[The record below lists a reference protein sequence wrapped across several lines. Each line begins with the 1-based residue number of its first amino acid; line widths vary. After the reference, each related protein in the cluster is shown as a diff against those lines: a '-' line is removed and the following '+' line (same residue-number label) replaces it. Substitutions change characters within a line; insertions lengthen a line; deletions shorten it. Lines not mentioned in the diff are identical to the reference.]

1 MALKA
6 QFTAYCGRGRT
17 ANGSRPNEHTCAAPK
32 EIPFG
37 TRIKV
42 GDTGTK
48 FDGRIYTVTD
58 RGGAIKVVNGRYIFD
73 LWLPSNKECINFGR
87 QNGTAT
93 ILEKSSSSKKAT
105 TQVKVTKDIV
115 DIAISQIG
123 YREQGKNR
131 TKYGAYTGTNG
142 SSWCHAFISWCAH
155 EAGVSTN
162 IVPKTASTGYGM
174 NWFKKKGRFKY
185 KGKYTPKRGD
195 IVYFKTGRS
204 HAGLVEKVK
213 GSILHTVEGNT
224 SDKVARRT
232 YSLNDKTITGYGVPD
247 YKYVKGS
254 GRGSLSSKTKGEEL
268 AYLRKVLK
276 QKSYQVESIKGSV
289 VETGKL
295 PNCNVVIMIKNGKN
309 FFEVP
314 PKEGM
319 KIVWERK
326 GTPGKLTFEAKYDK
340 KFKIVE
346 GNAVTVSVNNKNFF
360 FGFVFSRETA
370 KDGMMKYTVYD
381 QLRYLKNKDT
391 IIYENKRADEMLAL
405 LAKKFNLNAGTFANT
420 VYRMSAIEDNSTLID
435 IVQSML
441 DETLRV
447 KNKLYVLYD
456 KCGKLTLTDV
466 TKMKVDSCLVD
477 EETGEDFKYKTSID
491 SDVYNQIKLIYE
503 NKKKGTYDLYI
514 TKHNKNINKW
524 GVLQYVEKINTPDVG
539 KLKSAALL
547 KLYNQKQKTLSVSK
561 VIGNVNVRAGS
572 LVPVMLDIKDM
583 KIAHYMLVEKVT
595 HTFENRRWSMD
606 LVLSGGGFSE

>member
-105 TQVKVTKDIV
+105 TKVQVTKDIV

-123 YREQGKNR
+123 YREQGNNK
-131 TKYGAYTGTNG
+131 TKYGIYTGANG
-142 SSWCHAFISWCAH
+142 TSWCHSFVSWCAH
-155 EAGVSTN
+155 EAGVSTS
-162 IVPKTASTGYGM
+162 IVPKTASTTYGM

-204 HAGLVEKVK
+204 HVGIVEKVS
-213 GSILHTVEGNT
+213 GSMLHTVEGNT

-254 GRGSLSSKTKGEEL
+254 GRSSLSSKTKGEEL
-268 AYLRKVLK
+268 AYLRKVLE
-276 QKSYQVESIKGSV
+276 QKSYH
-289 VETGKL
+289 VET
-295 PNCNVVIMIKNGKN
+295 VV
-309 FFEVP
+309 
-314 PKEGM
+314 
-319 KIVWERK
+319 R
-326 GTPGKLTFEAKYDK
+326 L
-340 KFKIVE
+340 
-346 GNAVTVSVNNKNFF
+346 S
-360 FGFVFSRETA
+360 
-370 KDGMMKYTVYD
+370 
-381 QLRYLKNKDT
+381 QL
-391 IIYENKRADEMLAL
+391 
-405 LAKKFNLNAGTFANT
+405 
-420 VYRMSAIEDNSTLID
+420 
-435 IVQSML
+435 
-441 DETLRV
+441 
-447 KNKLYVLYD
+447 
-456 KCGKLTLTDV
+456 
-466 TKMKVDSCLVD
+466 
-477 EETGEDFKYKTSID
+477 
-491 SDVYNQIKLIYE
+491 
-503 NKKKGTYDLYI
+503 
-514 TKHNKNINKW
+514 
-524 GVLQYVEKINTPDVG
+524 
-539 KLKSAALL
+539 
-547 KLYNQKQKTLSVSK
+547 KQK
-561 VIGNVNVRAGS
+561 
-572 LVPVMLDIKDM
+572 PDD
-583 KIAHYMLVEKVT
+583 Y
-595 HTFENRRWSMD
+595 
-606 LVLSGGGFSE
+606 